1 MSNIIRNKFLFFDS
15 VTSFENRLAAGDIL
29 ESSIAFVCET
39 TGSGNDTVI
48 TPKFIWAQGQRWET
62 NYDFNPSTE
71 IGNGSGSGQST
82 NTSVS
87 VNTTNGKVTSVG
99 VTDLYTADSNAHYI
113 SMAHS
118 LKEADSLLD
127 IALYNLEGT
136 VADNTIL
143 DGDVIDVTK
152 TPGTGTTL
160 EVKVDETTID
170 KEYISGNSGL
180 KRLKSVVK
188 LGWNSSTKEIELQN
202 KNGVKIGNGLSLGQM
217 IGDNSIISSTSYNSN
232 TGILTINFAG
242 SNTPLE
248 ISLVDLIDV
257 NDAGVKSG
265 SENYLEVDLKTG
277 DQYDEDGDPVKQF
290 QIGAKI
296 VSLNSAA
303 PAQGQTDAVTGLVDA
318 LDAKTYID
326 GAMSTLTS
334 DSIKKVNGDSYVSVS
349 APSNR
354 EQTITTNVGTLSV
367 SDKRLTGATN
377 NTLATTSNVQSA
389 VNNLIESLDKP
400 STSVTSTAMSSAATS
415 PGFAKITYK
424 QDDAI
429 VTVESLELKVGDLD
443 SNTEGL
449 TTVGDVRQYVNDIT
463 GGANQWKAGQGTNTA
478 ILKNT
483 TASSSTGTNSI
494 VGGTSPTIT
503 GNNSIIS
510 GTSSSVS
517 GNNSIAVGNTVS
529 VVNANEAAFGY
540 FNSSV
545 SGTGQT
551 QDEINSGTTVFTVGV
566 GSSSLSPQNALD
578 IRRNGDILILYS
590 GTSGAATT
598 LQSLLHN
605 EIDWYVDTTN

>member
-15 VTSFENRLAAGDIL
+15 VTSFETRLAAGDIL

-62 NYDFNPSTE
+62 NYDFNPNTE
-71 IGNGSGSGQST
+71 IGNGSESGQST

-87 VNTTNGKVTSVG
+87 VSTTNGKVTSVG

-113 SMAHS
+113 SGAHS

-127 IALYNLEGT
+127 TALYNLS
-136 VADNTIL
+136 VNNAIQDN
-143 DGDVIDVTK
+143 DVIDATL
-152 TPGTGTTL
+152 GTGSSGTTL
-160 EVKVDETTID
+160 EVKVDGTTIE

-180 KRLKSVVK
+180 KQLKTALK
-188 LGWNSSTKEIELQN
+188 LGWNASLQRIELQD
-202 KNGVKIGNGLSLGQM
+202 KNGNAVDNGGILLSTIL
-217 IGDNSIISSTSYNSN
+217 SSEIITGSVYNEA
-232 TGILTINFAG
+232 TGILRITFKGG
-242 SNTPLE
+242 ST
-248 ISLVDLIDV
+248 VDIELLKLLDI
-257 NDAGVKSG
+257 NDASVKNG
-265 SENYLEVDLKTG
+265 SESYLEVVLESNPAAANENSGT
-277 DQYDEDGDPVKQF
+277 QF
-290 QIGAKI
+290 QIGVKKCNLAD
-296 VSLNSAA
+296 AA
-303 PAQGQTDAVTGLVDA
+303 PAQGQTAAVTGLVDA

-326 GAMSTLTS
+326 NSISTLTS
-334 DSIKKVNGDSYVSVS
+334 DSLKKVNGDSYVSVS

-354 EQTITTNVGTLSV
+354 EQTITTNISTLSR
-367 SDKRLTGATN
+367 DTNNRLTGGQANHLVDAANLQTQVN
-377 NTLATTSNVQSA
+377 A
-389 VNNLIESLDKP
+389 VIDNLDKLP
-400 STSVTSTAMSSAATS
+400 TPISSTAMTGTPTS
-415 PGFAKITYK
+415 PGFVKLTYSE
-424 QDDAI
+424 DAGI
-429 VTVESLELKVGDLD
+429 VNVDSLEVKIGDLD

-449 TTVGDVRQYVNDIT
+449 TTVEDVRQYVDDIT

-494 VGGTSPTIT
+494 VGGTSPTVT
-503 GNNSIIS
+503 GNNSIVS

-566 GSSSLSPQNALD
+566 GASSLSPQNALD

>member
-1 MSNIIRNKFLFFDS
+1 MAVIKNKFLFFES
-15 VTSFENRLAAGDIL
+15 VENFETRLANHEIL
-29 ESSIAFVCET
+29 DSSIAFVCET
-39 TGSGNDTVI
+39 VGSGNDTVI

-71 IGNGSGSGQST
+71 IGNGSESGQST

-87 VNTTNGKVTSVG
+87 VSTTNGKVTSVG
-99 VTDLYTADSNAHYI
+99 VTDLYTADSSTHYLTG
-113 SMAHS
+113 ATS
-118 LKEADSLLD
+118 LKDADKKLD
-127 IALYNLEGT
+127 TALYNLS
-136 VADNTIL
+136 VNNTIQ
-143 DGDVIDVTK
+143 DNDVIDA
-152 TPGTGTTL
+152 TPGTGSSGTTL
-160 EVKVDETTID
+160 EVKVDGTTIE

-180 KRLKSVVK
+180 KQLKTTLK
-188 LGWNSSTKEIELQN
+188 LGWNTSLQRIELQD
-202 KNGVKIGNGLSLGQM
+202 KNGNAVDNGGVLLSTIL
-217 IGDNSIISSTSYNSN
+217 SSEIITGSVYSEA
-232 TGILTINFAG
+232 TGILTITFKGG
-242 SNTPLE
+242 ST
-248 ISLVDLIDV
+248 VDIELLKLLDI
-257 NDAGVKSG
+257 NDASVKNG
-265 SENYLEVDLKTG
+265 SESYLEVVLESNPSAANENSKT
-277 DQYDEDGDPVKQF
+277 QF
-290 QIGAKI
+290 QIGVKKCNLAD
-296 VSLNSAA
+296 AA
-303 PAQGQTDAVTGLVDA
+303 PAQGQTAAVTGLVDA

-326 GAMSTLTS
+326 NSISTLSTNS
-334 DSIKKVNGDSYVSVS
+334 LKKVNGDNYVSVS

-354 EQTITTNVGTLSV
+354 EQTITTNTSTLSR
-367 SDKRLTGATN
+367 DITTNRLTGGQTN
-377 NTLATTSNVQSA
+377 HLVDAANLQTQVNA
-389 VNNLIESLDKP
+389 VIDNLDKS
-400 STSVTSTAMSSAATS
+400 STPISSTAMTNTPTS
-415 PGFAKITYK
+415 PGFVKLTYSE
-424 QDDAI
+424 DAGI
-429 VTVESLELKVGDLD
+429 VNVDSLEIKIGDLD

-566 GSSSLSPQNALD
+566 GASSLSPQNALD

>member
-15 VTSFENRLAAGDIL
+15 VTSFETRLAAGDIL

-87 VNTTNGKVTSVG
+87 VSTTNGRVTSVG

-113 SMAHS
+113 SVAHS

-127 IALYNLEGT
+127 TALYNLEVG

-143 DGDVIDVTK
+143 DGDVIDITK

-160 EVKVDETTID
+160 EVKVDGTTIE

-180 KRLKSVVK
+180 KQLKAALK
-188 LGWNSSTKEIELQN
+188 LGWNASLQRIELQD
-202 KNGVKIGNGLSLGQM
+202 KNGNAVDNGGILLSTIL
-217 IGDNSIISSTSYNSN
+217 SSEIITGSVYNET
-232 TGILTINFAG
+232 TGILRITFKGG
-242 SNTPLE
+242 ST
-248 ISLVDLIDV
+248 VDIELLKLLDI
-257 NDAGVKSG
+257 NDASVKNG
-265 SENYLEVDLKTG
+265 SESYLEVVLESNPATANENSG
-277 DQYDEDGDPVKQF
+277 TQF
-290 QIGAKI
+290 QIGVKKCNLAD
-296 VSLNSAA
+296 AA
-303 PAQGQTDAVTGLVDA
+303 PAQGQTAAVTGLVDA

-326 GAMSTLTS
+326 NSISTLTS
-334 DSIKKVNGDSYVSVS
+334 DSLKKVNGDSYVSVS

-354 EQTITTNVGTLSV
+354 EQTITTNISTLSR
-367 SDKRLTGATN
+367 DTTTNRLTGGQANHLVDAANLQTQV
-377 NTLATTSNVQSA
+377 NTVIDN
-389 VNNLIESLDKP
+389 LDKSP
-400 STSVTSTAMSSAATS
+400 TSISSTTMTGTPTS
-415 PGFAKITYK
+415 PGFVKLTYSEDAGIVNVDGLEIKI
-424 QDDAI
+424 
-429 VTVESLELKVGDLD
+429 GDLD

-449 TTVGDVRQYVNDIT
+449 TTVGDVRQYVDDIT
-463 GGANQWKAGQGTNTA
+463 GGSNQWKAGQGTNTA

-503 GNNSIIS
+503 GNNSIVS

-566 GSSSLSPQNALD
+566 GASSLSPQNALD

>member
-1 MSNIIRNKFLFFDS
+1 MAVIKNKFLFFES
-15 VTSFENRLAAGDIL
+15 VENFERRLANHEIL
-29 ESSIAFVCET
+29 DSSIAFVCET
-39 TGSGNDTVI
+39 VGSGSNKTI
-48 TPKFIWAQGQRWET
+48 TPRFIWAQGMTWET
-62 NYDFNPSTE
+62 NFEFDPSVQ
-71 IGNGSGSGQST
+71 IGSATKSGSST
-82 NTSVS
+82 NTSIS
-87 VNTTNGKVTSVG
+87 VTTTNGKVSAVN
-99 VTDLYTADSNAHYI
+99 VEDSYTADSSTHYLTG
-113 SMAHS
+113 ATS
-118 LKEADSLLD
+118 LKDADKKLD
-127 IALYNLEGT
+127 TALYNLS
-136 VADNTIL
+136 VNNTIQ
-143 DGDVIDVTK
+143 DNDVIDA
-152 TPGTGTTL
+152 TPGTGSSGTTL
-160 EVKVDETTID
+160 EVKVDNTTIE

-180 KRLKSVVK
+180 KQLKTALK
-188 LGWNSSTKEIELQN
+188 LGWNASLQRIELQD
-202 KNGVKIGNGLSLGQM
+202 KNGNAIDNGGVLLSTIL
-217 IGDNSIISSTSYNSN
+217 SSEIITNNVYDETTGKLRITFKGGSY
-232 TGILTINFAG
+232 
-242 SNTPLE
+242 
-248 ISLVDLIDV
+248 VDIELLKLLDI
-257 NDAGVKSG
+257 NDASVKDG
-265 SENYLEVDLKTG
+265 SESYLEVVLESNPAAANENSET
-277 DQYDEDGDPVKQF
+277 QF
-290 QIGAKI
+290 QIGVKKCNLAD
-296 VSLNSAA
+296 AA
-303 PAQGQTDAVTGLVDA
+303 PAQGQTAAVTGLVDA

-326 GAMSTLTS
+326 NSISTLTS
-334 DSIKKVNGDSYVSVS
+334 NSLKKVNGDGYVSVS

-354 EQTITTNVGTLSV
+354 EQNITTNVGTLSV

-415 PGFAKITYK
+415 PGFAEITYK

-449 TTVGDVRQYVNDIT
+449 TTVSDVRQYVNDIT
-463 GGANQWKAGQGTNTA
+463 GGANQWKAGTGTNTA

-529 VVNANEAAFGY
+529 VANANEAAFGY

-566 GSSSLSPQNALD
+566 GASSLSPQNALD